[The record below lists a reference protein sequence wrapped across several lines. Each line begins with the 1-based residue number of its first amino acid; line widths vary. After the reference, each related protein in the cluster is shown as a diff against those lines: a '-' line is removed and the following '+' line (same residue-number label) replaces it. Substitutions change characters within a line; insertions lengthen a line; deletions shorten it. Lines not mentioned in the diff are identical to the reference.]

1 MRRLV
6 ALLIAGI
13 CANSSSAGEVF
24 TWTDDEGVVHYSQWA
39 PKDTTTV
46 TTLKTI
52 SRNPADY
59 DPGADPYSIQNQ
71 AARVN
76 KTWSKIEER
85 NAELRKRRQEEE
97 ERLARMQPPVYQ
109 YPYDPY
115 SYYRAPVWRPI
126 YRPVHPIYPVHPV
139 QPIYP
144 GPVRPHQPNIH
155 ARQIAAMSVL
165 NRRPSYRRPYSSVTG
180 VSQRATIHR
189 SMPGN

>member
-1 MRRLV
+1 MRRLAV
-6 ALLIAGI
+6 LLIAGI
-13 CANSSSAGEVF
+13 CASSSSAGEVF
-24 TWTDDEGVVHYSQWA
+24 TWTDDEGLVHYSQWA
-39 PKDTTTV
+39 PKDTITV
-46 TTLKTI
+46 TTLRTA

-109 YPYDPY
+109 YPYEPY
-115 SYYRAPVWRPI
+115 NYYRAPVRRPI
-126 YRPVHPIYPVHPV
+126 YRPVHPIYPV

-155 ARQIAAMSVL
+155 TRQIAAMSVL